1 MDAMAQRTGSMVDM
15 PHNLEE
21 GSRKASVSGGAGHE
35 QEFSRN
41 GGGIASNL
49 RKTGRHNLKSF
60 DPKYAGYLVHLRR
73 IQISRA

>member
-15 PHNLEE
+15 PHTTWKRAQ
-21 GSRKASVSGGAGHE
+21 RKASVSGGAGHE

-60 DPKYAGYLVHLRR
+60 DPK
-73 IQISRA
+73 